1 MALGPRLIHRS
12 WLESLEI
19 RYQPMAER
27 LLVVIR
33 LQRDDQ
39 EELRDIGRS
48 DEADRGSSSNEFQ
61 LNKTEASKVIQ

>member
-1 MALGPRLIHRS
+1 
-12 WLESLEI
+12 
-19 RYQPMAER
+19 MAER
-27 LLVVIR
+27 LVVVIR

-39 EELRDIGRS
+39 EELRDIGRA